1 MALFSKG
8 QLGRTC
14 LFSLLFFLLSTQY
27 VNARDY
33 VSHQVSGDNLI
44 IQTDDGQITLDYLT
58 DFSVEVS
65 FEPNLGKQSQVTAS
79 FSLVEQTEDVK
90 VQLEQSDNQLIFN
103 SKQLSAVIQKSPL
116 NIKYIQQ
123 GTLLVREAGGFIA
136 NSNTQARGIQFKL
149 APNEKILGGGERVL
163 GMDKRGN
170 RLPLYNKAHYGY
182 GTESTQM
189 NYGLPAVYSSNQYMI
204 LFDNPASGWLDIGK
218 TKADVLAFEAKLGQ
232 LTYVVIAGNSFS
244 DLTTQYVNVTGKQ
257 PMPPRWALGYIASRF
272 GYHSEQEARETLN
285 LFEQQNFPVDA
296 IIFDL
301 YWFGKDVQGHMGNLA
316 WDNKAFPNPEKMIK
330 DFKQAGVN
338 TVLITE
344 PFILTTSKK
353 WQNAVDNQVLAL
365 DKTGNPKTFDFYF
378 GNTGLVDIFKP
389 EAKAW
394 FGNIYH
400 ELMQQGIAGWWGDLG
415 EPEVHPADTLH
426 QVNGNT
432 LVADAIH
439 NAYGHE
445 WAKLVYQNQQLN
457 YPNTRPF
464 ILMRSG
470 FAGSQRYG
478 IIPWTGDVGRNW
490 DGLKPQVELSLQMSL
505 FGLAYTH
512 SDLGGFAGDNL
523 DEELYLRWLQ
533 YGVFQPIYRPHA
545 QEAVAPEPVFH
556 SEKVQNIIRQSVN
569 LRYQLMPY
577 LYTMA
582 FENSQTGK
590 PLMQPVFFA
599 SQAPQD
605 IDNKYDYLWGDDFFV
620 SPIINSG
627 VTEKT
632 VDLPEGQWF
641 DFFTDQIYAGGKTQ
655 KVAVNLE
662 SIPVFVKAGAFVPMV
677 ERVENAAHYSS
688 EQLTL
693 HYYHDPKVIKSDG
706 YMYEDDGKT
715 ANAFTKGLY
724 EKLKFNATFKP
735 EQAQLNFNFK
745 RDVGAKPYQGMP
757 ENRELT
763 LVVHQAVKPRTI
775 RVNQKDVTIAASYQQ
790 YQQTNSSAWFNS
802 QTKQLMLKTNWHTQA
817 VEISI
822 K

>member
-8 QLGRTC
+8 QFGQTL
-14 LFSLLFFLLSTQY
+14 LFSSLFVLLSTQY
-27 VNARDY
+27 ASARDY
-33 VSHQVSGDNLI
+33 ISHQVSGDNLI
-44 IQTDDGQITLDYLT
+44 IQTDDGQVTLDYLT

-65 FEPNLGKQSQVTAS
+65 FEPSLGKQSQVTAS
-79 FSLVEQTEDVK
+79 FSLVKQTKDVK
-90 VQLEQSDNQLIFN
+90 VQLEQSDNQLKFN

-116 NIKYIQQ
+116 QIKYVQQ
-123 GTLLVREAGGFIA
+123 ETLLLSEADGFIA
-136 NSNTQARGIQFKL
+136 NSKTQARGIQFKL
-149 APNEKILGGGERVL
+149 NSNEKILGGGQRVL
-163 GMDKRGN
+163 GMDRRGH

-218 TKADVLAFEAKLGQ
+218 TKADVLAFEAKLGA
-232 LTYVVIAGNSFS
+232 LSYVVIAGNNFS
-244 DLTTQYVNVTGKQ
+244 DLTTQYVNITGKQ

-272 GYHSEQEARETLN
+272 GYHNEKEARDTLD
-285 LFEQQNFPVDA
+285 LFKQQNFPVDA

-316 WDNKAFPNPEKMIK
+316 WDNKAFPNPEKMIN
-330 DFKQAGVN
+330 DFKKTGVN

-344 PFILTTSKK
+344 PFVLTTSKK

-365 DKTGNPKTFDFYF
+365 DKTGKPKTFDFYF
-378 GNTGLVDIFKP
+378 GNTGLIDIFKP

-400 ELMQQGIAGWWGDLG
+400 ELMQQGVAGWWGDLG

-426 QVNGNT
+426 QVNGST
-432 LVADAIH
+432 LAADAVH

-478 IIPWTGDVGRNW
+478 ILPWTGDVGRNW

-512 SDLGGFAGDNL
+512 SDLGGFAGDKW
-523 DEELYLRWLQ
+523 DPELYLRWLQ

-556 SEKVQNIIRQSVN
+556 SEKVQNISRQSVN

-599 SQAPQD
+599 SQDTQD
-605 IDNKYDYLWGDDFFV
+605 IDNKYDYLWGDAFFV
-620 SPIINSG
+620 SPILNRG
-627 VTEKT
+627 VTEKA
-632 VDLPEGQWF
+632 VKLPAGQWF

-655 KVAVNLE
+655 NVAVNLE

-693 HYYHDPKVIKSDG
+693 HYYHDPKVMKSAG

-724 EKLKFNATFKP
+724 EKLKFNAAFKT

-745 RDVGAKPYQGMP
+745 REVGAKPYQGMP
-757 ENRELT
+757 ESRELT
-763 LVVHQAVKPRTI
+763 LVVHQAVKPSTI
-775 RVNQKDVTIAASYQQ
+775 RVNQKNVTIAASYQQ
-790 YQQTNSSAWFNS
+790 YQQTNSSAWFNP
-802 QTKQLMLKTNWHTQA
+802 QTQQLMLKINWRTQA
-817 VEISI
+817 VEIAI
-822 K
+822 Q